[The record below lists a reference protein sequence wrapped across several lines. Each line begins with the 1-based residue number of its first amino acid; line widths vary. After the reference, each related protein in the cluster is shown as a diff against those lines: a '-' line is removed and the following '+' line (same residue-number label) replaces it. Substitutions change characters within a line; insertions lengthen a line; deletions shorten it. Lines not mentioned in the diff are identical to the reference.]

1 MRNRLNL
8 DVHCSIGAV
17 LLASAAALA
26 SPPAYTIVDL
36 GLADPGDFGSQ
47 GVSMSPGGVATGRSL
62 GGPGAVA
69 LSWTQDGG
77 TVFLPNLAL
86 PERNFSVA
94 NGANDMGAVV
104 GTGATT
110 FFGSSPLPLIWENG
124 AVAQLPLPAGQTLGR
139 ANDINNAGVA
149 VGSVNGGSLERAC
162 LYSEGAGSVITA
174 TTTNGSFMTT
184 AFGINDAGLVVGNG
198 VDPNNAAVNVGIA
211 YDSVAN
217 TAVAVDP
224 LPGRNGNLCFGVSEA
239 GHVVG
244 SSMFNQGSGTP
255 FVWTAS
261 GGSIEIPLPPDTTSG
276 SARAANSKGWV
287 VGNAGGVFAVPFL
300 FDGTTTYS
308 IAELLPPDATGWD
321 LDMNTSS
328 SALGISE
335 DGVIIGS
342 GELDGVVHA
351 YALIP
356 VSAGCNDADLAEPLG
371 TLDFSDVVAFLGAF
385 AGSAPEA
392 DLAEPLGVW
401 DFSDVVAFLGAF
413 GGGCP

>member
-1 MRNRLNL
+1 MRTRF
-8 DVHCSIGAV
+8 HGSKTCSIGAL
-17 LLASAAALA
+17 LLASSATLGA
-26 SPPAYTIVDL
+26 PPAYTIVDL

-47 GVSMSPGGVATGRSL
+47 GVSVSPGGVATGRSL

-69 LSWTQDGG
+69 LSWTQSGG
-77 TVFLPNLAL
+77 TVFLPNLAS

-94 NGANDMGAVV
+94 NGANDMGVVV

-110 FFGSSPLPLIWENG
+110 FFGSSPLPLVWENG
-124 AVAQLPLPAGQTLGR
+124 VVAQLPLPPGETLGR
-139 ANDINNAGVA
+139 ANDINNNGVA

-174 TTTNGSFMTT
+174 TTSNGSFMTT
-184 AFGINDAGLVVGNG
+184 AYGINDAGLV

-211 YDSVAN
+211 YDSVTN

-224 LPGRNGNLCFGVSEA
+224 LPGRNGNLCFAVSEA

-255 FVWTAS
+255 FIWTAE
-261 GGSIEIPLPPDTTSG
+261 GGSVEIPLPPDATSG
-276 SARAANSKGWV
+276 SARAVNSKGWV
-287 VGNAGGVFAVPFL
+287 VGNAGGLFAVPFL
-300 FDGTTTYS
+300 YDGTNTYS

-321 LDMNTSS
+321 LNMNTSS
-328 SALGISE
+328 SAQGISE

-342 GELDGVVHA
+342 GELNGVVHA

-356 VSAGCNDADLAEPLG
+356 VAGGCNDADLAEPYDV
-371 TLDFSDVVAFLGAF
+371 LDFSDVVAFLGAF
-385 AGSAPEA
+385 AGSDGAA
-392 DLAEPLGVW
+392 DLAEPFGVW

-413 GGGCP
+413 GAGCP